1 MYIPENV
8 MKAIDMLHAAG
19 FEAYPVGGCVRD
31 SLMNIQPKDYDI
43 TTNALPE
50 QSLECFKN
58 LHTIQNGI
66 KHGTVGVLIDGECIE
81 VTTFR
86 IDGLYSDGRHPD
98 SVTFSSQLKDDLS
111 RRDFTVNAMAY
122 DTQNGVID
130 CFGGIRD
137 LKNKIIRCVGEPDKR
152 FNEDALR
159 IMRAL
164 RFSSVLGFEIEKT
177 TARSI
182 HKNALLLNAISKE
195 RILAEL
201 TKLLTGENA
210 ENVVREY
217 ADVLSVISGDTE
229 LSKNDAFSKAA
240 QVIGNSNHRKDDAAL
255 AFCCFLCSAFS
266 PDGAYTVLEKLKS
279 SRELRDNVKEVLS
292 AGVTFDFVPDRIFA
306 RELLSE
312 YGPSNAKRIL
322 YLCAAADTEKKPDC
336 RKVQK
341 LIDAVIN
348 DGDCIYISDL
358 DIDGADISRNF
369 GLQGREIGDMLK
381 SLLDG
386 VINNKVKNN
395 REELTEYV
403 KKLCENSKGENREN
417 G

>member
-8 MKAIDMLHAAG
+8 MKVIDILHAAG

-31 SLMNIQPKDYDI
+31 SLMNMPPKDYDI

-50 QSLECFKN
+50 QSLECFKE
-58 LHTIQNGI
+58 LRTVRNGV
-66 KHGTVGVLIDGECIE
+66 KHGTVGVIIDGECIE

-86 IDGLYSDGRHPD
+86 IDGSYSDGRHPD

-122 DTQNGVID
+122 DTKEGVID
-130 CFGGIRD
+130 CFGGIQD
-137 LKNKIIRCVGEPDKR
+137 LNNKIIRCVGEPDKR

-177 TARSI
+177 TAQSI
-182 HKNALLLNAISKE
+182 HGNALLLNGISKE
-195 RILAEL
+195 RILTEL

-210 ENVVREY
+210 ANVVRDY
-217 ADVLSVISGDTE
+217 ADVLSVISGDTG

-240 QVIGNSNHRKDDAAL
+240 EIIGNSNHRKDDAVL
-255 AFCCFLCSAFS
+255 AFCCFLCRDFS
-266 PDGAYTVLEKLKS
+266 PDGAYTALEKLKS
-279 SRELRDNVKEVLS
+279 SRGLRDNVKEVLS

-306 RELLSE
+306 RKLLSE
-312 YGPSNAKRIL
+312 YGLSNAKRIL

-336 RKVQK
+336 LKAQE

-348 DGDCIYISDL
+348 DGDCIYISNL
-358 DIDGADISRNF
+358 DIDGDEISRNF

-381 SLLDG
+381 SLLDAI
-386 VINNKVKNN
+386 INDKVKNR
-395 REELTEYV
+395 REELAEYA
-403 KKLCENSKGENREN
+403 KTLCEKAKGENKEN